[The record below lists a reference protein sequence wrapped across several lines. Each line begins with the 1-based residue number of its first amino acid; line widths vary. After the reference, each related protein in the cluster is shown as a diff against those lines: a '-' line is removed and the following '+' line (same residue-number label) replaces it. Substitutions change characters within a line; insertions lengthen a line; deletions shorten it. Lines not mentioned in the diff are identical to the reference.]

1 MVMKSEVNKK
11 ARARN
16 LTAYELETVI
26 NFNQEEKIAHIFT
39 YEMTWQ
45 RHLEQKLGLTPT
57 LVNDCG
63 GKGYDLPKTLI
74 HMPQAKRQVTPE
86 RKAALQ
92 KVLAKARQNRLSSAT
107 T

>member
-1 MVMKSEVNKK
+1 MIMKLEVNKK

-26 NFNQEEKIAHIFT
+26 NFNQEEKLVHIFT

-45 RHLEQKLGLTPT
+45 RHLEQKLGLKPT
-57 LVNDCG
+57 LVNDSG

-74 HMPQAKRQVTPE
+74 HMPQAKRQVSPE

-92 KVLAKARQNRLSSAT
+92 KVLTKARQNRLSST
-107 T
+107 TT